1 MCIFTQTLEPYQ
13 IKLNLANLIKIKNA
27 KLVTVNNKQ
36 KWTLKEPV
44 CARGFHL
51 AFPFLKVFY
60 TNCLRNTFLII
71 TAPRAR
77 NYDRTTKWVVI
88 CFACHYKQQ
97 YCIEYNYL
105 QFFFVCML
113 K

>member
-13 IKLNLANLIKIKNA
+13 IKLNLANLLKIKNA

-77 NYDRTTKWVVI
+77 DFVGKLRQNDQMGSHLFRMS
-88 CFACHYKQQ
+88 
-97 YCIEYNYL
+97 L
-105 QFFFVCML
+105 QTAGL
-113 K
+113 HRI